1 MPSNIHSRYLRW
13 SGAIFVSGI
22 VVIAASNFLVDPY
35 GVWNTPV
42 IGRLNAAKP
51 AERDNEMMFKAADVR
66 RVRPATLLLGSS
78 RVDLGIDPRH
88 PALSKAGPAY
98 NLALM
103 GGSMGPLLAY
113 YKHALRLQPAP
124 RRVVLGLDF
133 FAFNRNMVPPPSFDP
148 KRLERDR
155 LNRADIV
162 ASLLTRDAVV
172 DSFRTVAASRRDP
185 QFRAFTQ
192 GMATDTYMRQSAREL
207 GMPQRFSSSTDLY
220 LNSSTRYADFV
231 PSDEAI
237 ADLAEIVRLS
247 REHNIDLQLFIP
259 PEHVVLQEALRVRGL
274 WDEYWRWKEKVAALS
289 PYWDFSGYNSI
300 TTEPIDTGMS
310 QYWDASH
317 FRKDVGDLIL
327 DRMLGVDSPRLPE
340 DFGRRITPTDVTQWR
355 ADTDNAQQQ
364 WAATH
369 GDVIKWVQDIAVSR

>member
-13 SGAIFVSGI
+13 LSAIFVSGI
-22 VVIAASNFLVDPY
+22 VVLAAFNFLVDPY
-35 GVWNTPV
+35 GVWNTKV

-66 RVRPATLLLGSS
+66 RARPATVLLGSS

-88 PALSKAGPAY
+88 PVLSKLGPAY

-103 GGSMGPLLAY
+103 GGSVGPLLAY
-113 YKHALRLQPAP
+113 YKHALRLEPAP
-124 RRVVLGLDF
+124 RRVVMGLDF
-133 FAFNRNMVPPPSFDP
+133 FAFNRNFVPPPSFDAT
-148 KRLERDR
+148 RLELDR
-155 LNRADIV
+155 LNGADIV

-172 DSFRTVAASRRDP
+172 DSFRTVVASRRDP

-207 GMPQRFSSSTDLY
+207 GMPERFSSSTDLY
-220 LNSSTRYADFV
+220 LNSPTRYADYV
-231 PSDEAI
+231 LSDEAI

-247 REHNIDLQLFIP
+247 RAHNVDLQLFIP

-289 PYWDFSGYNSI
+289 PYWDFSGYNAI
-300 TTEPIDTGMS
+300 TTEPIDAGMS
-310 QYWDASH
+310 RYWDASH
-317 FRKDVGDLIL
+317 FRKEVGDLVL
-327 DRMLGVDSPRLPE
+327 DRILGVDSSRLPE
-340 DFGRRITPTDVTQWR
+340 DFGRRITPADVTPWR
-355 ADTDNAQQQ
+355 SDTDNARQQ
-364 WAATH
+364 WAAAH
-369 GDVIKWVQDIAVSR
+369 GNVIRWVQDISVAR